1 MSYRCIITLKPDA
14 RLKGQPAEQA
24 SPLRFATA
32 EEAQA
37 FGRVMFEPPESVE
50 SWKVEQVEQPANY
63 SYKNGKLAL
72 EKQGGKT
79 WATQ

>member
-14 RLKGQPAEQA
+14 RRKGQPAQQA

-32 EEAQA
+32 EEAAA

-50 SWKVEQVEQPANY
+50 TWKVEEVSEAPNF
-63 SYKNGKLAL
+63 SFKN
-72 EKQGGKT
+72 KQLCQIRH
-79 WATQ
+79 A